1 MNEYSVRL
9 AENVYTQ
16 GNILIAGALSTG
28 KTTLMRDIGD
38 QLKKKGFSVE
48 LVTPTPIDGER
59 DYTENFMLTKE
70 FASRLKEYDA
80 LLDDRLKTMAAAHV
94 GYYTKANLMP
104 IALIINDFDE
114 YMNDDDYKSV
124 DTIKSIIARIGRLG
138 LRCGILL
145 IIGVIRPSGS
155 IISSQLKICIDTS
168 IILGPFND
176 MISMLMFDVDYSNIG
191 RKENDGVIKT
201 RESFEVQLFDKTQ
214 VSTF

>member
-48 LVTPTPIDGER
+48 LITPTPIDGER
-59 DYTENFMLTKE
+59 DYTENFMLTKD

-114 YMNDDDYKSV
+114 YMNDDDYRSV
-124 DTIKSIIARIGRLG
+124 DTIKSIIARLGRLG
-138 LRCGILL
+138 LRCGIIL
-145 IIGVIRPSGS
+145 IILVIIPSPLLTLVGS
-155 IISSQLKICIDTS
+155 LTNSTSTISSFKAPFMLFSGINISFSICSSSGTTNPNPFS
-168 IILGPFND
+168 LALNVPIIL
-176 MISMLMFDVDYSNIG
+176 S
-191 RKENDGVIKT
+191 
-201 RESFEVQLFDKTQ
+201 LFT
-214 VSTF
+214 